1 MHKSKSYRDN
11 AAQCLLAAQESR
23 EPHYRRLQLSMALS
37 WLSLA
42 REDQA
47 VDDLLASWDAAKP
60 VKGAGSQ
67 SGAVALGP
75 T

>member
-1 MHKSKSYRDN
+1 
-11 AAQCLLAAQESR
+11 
-23 EPHYRRLQLSMALS
+23 MALS

-60 VKGAGSQ
+60 VKAVRVTIEDRLGHTKPC
-67 SGAVALGP
+67 SGLVAVSL
-75 T
+75 